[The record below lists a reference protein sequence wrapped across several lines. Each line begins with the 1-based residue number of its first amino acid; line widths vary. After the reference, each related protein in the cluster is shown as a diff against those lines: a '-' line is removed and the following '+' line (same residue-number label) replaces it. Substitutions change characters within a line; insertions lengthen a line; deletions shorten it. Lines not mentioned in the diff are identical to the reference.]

1 MLRVRWEQQ
10 RSHGLAVKAGES
22 GEASAQAVWGTR
34 GMGEETAGEHLW
46 GKGPLTCLSWE
57 TTGLLGESGLPWVLA
72 FHPLGRTTSSGAA
85 SIPESRRY

>member
-1 MLRVRWEQQ
+1 MLQ

-22 GEASAQAVWGTR
+22 GEASAQAVWGTQ
-34 GMGEETAGEHLW
+34 GMERRLYKKTLV

-72 FHPLGRTTSSGAA
+72 FRPLGRTTSSGAA
-85 SIPESRRY
+85 SIPESCRY